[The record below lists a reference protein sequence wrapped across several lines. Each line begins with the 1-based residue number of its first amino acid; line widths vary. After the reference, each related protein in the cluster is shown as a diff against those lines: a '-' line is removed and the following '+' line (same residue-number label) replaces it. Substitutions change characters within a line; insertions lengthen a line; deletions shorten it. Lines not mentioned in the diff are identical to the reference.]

1 VSRHTLLNSVASLL
15 LLAEFGIDSTF
26 VSDSNLPTG
35 IYTAVLFRITVDGQP
50 AKDILLAD
58 GSLTISIEKNGGT
71 AGSLVL
77 PAGVPGGPVTLPMT
91 GTALISGLTVQ
102 FNQTS
107 DSFVRQVTWNRI
119 ATALQILN
127 ERVGT
132 AVYDVTLTRQ

>member
-1 VSRHTLLNSVASLL
+1 LKGVAGLFL
-15 LLAEFGIDSTF
+15 VAGCGTDALF
-26 VSDSNLPTG
+26 VGDTNFQAG
-35 IYTAVLFRITVDGQP
+35 VYTAVLFRITPDGQP
-50 AKDILLAD
+50 VKDVLLAD
-58 GSLTISIEKNGGT
+58 GSLTISIDREGDV

-91 GTALISGLTVQ
+91 GTATITGLTVQ
-102 FNQTS
+102 FNQIS

-119 ATALQILN
+119 QTALQIIN